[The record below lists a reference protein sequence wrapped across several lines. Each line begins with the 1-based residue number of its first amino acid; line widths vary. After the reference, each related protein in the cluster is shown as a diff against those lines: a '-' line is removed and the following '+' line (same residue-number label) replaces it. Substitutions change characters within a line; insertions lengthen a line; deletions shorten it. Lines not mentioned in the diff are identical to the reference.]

1 MGANVMT
8 RPTRAAASKTRA
20 RRVTQSLLS
29 QFMGT
34 RGGTSLN
41 GLLGQLARNGL
52 QQQVRSWVGTQSN
65 QPVSGPELQVALG
78 DRALVDVARQ
88 AGVSPQEAAAELAE
102 VLPEL
107 IDSATPHGMLPDA
120 QTLYRAFCDVFETK
134 S

>member
-1 MGANVMT
+1 
-8 RPTRAAASKTRA
+8 
-20 RRVTQSLLS
+20 
-29 QFMGT
+29 MGT

-65 QPVSGPELQVALG
+65 QPVSAPELQVALG
-78 DRALVDVARQ
+78 NRALVDAARQ
-88 AGVSPQEAAAELAE
+88 AGVSPQEAAEELAE

-107 IDSATPHGMLPDA
+107 IDHATPQGMLPDA

-134 S
+134 N